1 MRFLGILM
9 LLGLAAVLAS
19 AADHP
24 QLRAFPAPQEGT
36 TRYVIVLPEKATG
49 EAADLKVELIPGK
62 VIETAF
68 ANLSLLGLQIDPQP
82 LAGWGYTYY
91 AITGKDVRMSTMMA
105 APGEKKIKKF
115 VQGKGLFLN
124 YNSALPVV
132 IYGPEGFEVR
142 YRIWEAGETRDA
154 ESEGVAEEED
164 GENTEETSGPEE
176 AADEAA
182 KEKIE
187 PEEK

>member
-1 MRFLGILM
+1 M
-9 LLGLAAVLAS
+9 
-19 AADHP
+19 
-24 QLRAFPAPQEGT
+24 
-36 TRYVIVLPEKATG
+36 
-49 EAADLKVELIPGK
+49 
-62 VIETAF
+62 
-68 ANLSLLGLQIDPQP
+68 
-82 LAGWGYTYY
+82 
-91 AITGKDVRMSTMMA
+91 
-105 APGEKKIKKF
+105 
-115 VQGKGLFLN
+115 
-124 YNSALPVV
+124 
-132 IYGPEGFEVR
+132 R